1 LLPRLGTIR
10 QHNLLQTLVWET
22 VMILFGCDWCG
33 TIKRPEN
40 TWILGLAAESI
51 GITAARREISILPAW
66 DQARAS
72 HPLAVHF
79 CSVEHKDNYMA
90 ALFETEALPA
100 ETVIEEEATVANR
113 TAQRKYLR
121 TVSTGA
127 VTKRRKK
134 TAVGKRRP
142 AA

>member
-1 LLPRLGTIR
+1 
-10 QHNLLQTLVWET
+10 
-22 VMILFGCDWCG
+22 MILFGCDWCG
-33 TIKRPEN
+33 IIKRPEK

-66 DQARAS
+66 DEARAP

-79 CSVEHKDNYMA
+79 CSVEHKDNYMT

-100 ETVIEEEATVANR
+100 ETLIEEKATLANG

-121 TVSTGA
+121 TVSTA
-127 VTKRRKK
+127 ALTKKK
-134 TAVGKRRP
+134 KKRPRP